1 MKQISE
7 FNIIKRN
14 IKHIF
19 NSKKKTKKSI
29 IKLHEPTFS
38 HEEVNAAIK
47 CLLSTNVT
55 MGPINKNFE
64 KKYASK
70 FNYKYC
76 LTTNSGSSANLL
88 ALSAI
93 CNPEY
98 QNNLKP
104 GDEVI
109 VPALSWSTT
118 VWPLVQMGLVP
129 VLVDIDLNTLNIDP
143 LEMKKA
149 ISKKTKAVM
158 IVHVYGNPCD
168 MDQITKICKQNNL
181 LLIEDSCESMGA
193 TYNNKPVGS
202 FGKIGTFSFYFSHHI
217 TTLEGGCVVTKDK
230 NLNELMTILR
240 AHGWV
245 RELENQKKYI
255 QKHKDIDKKFLFVNS
270 GYNLRITDVQA
281 SIGIEQLKKFNQFYK
296 TRSRNA
302 KKLQKFIDSNI
313 ECLSYQKQTQNSS
326 SSNFGFPLII
336 KRGHKVKLNKF
347 RNFLFK
353 KNIETR
359 PIICGNIAKQPA
371 MKLYK
376 HRVHGKLDNSTYV
389 MNNGIAIPNH
399 QHINDECINRMKKV
413 ISDFFN

>member
-1 MKQISE
+1 MKKIKE
-7 FNIIKRN
+7 FNTVKKN
-14 IKHIF
+14 IKNIF
-19 NSKKKTKKSI
+19 DTKGKSKSRL
-29 IKLHEPTFS
+29 IKLHEPSFS

-47 CLLSTNVT
+47 CLISTNVT

-98 QNNLKP
+98 QNKLIP

-129 VLVDIDLNTLNIDP
+129 VLVDIDIDTLNIDP
-143 LEMKKA
+143 QKIKKA

-158 IVHVYGNPCD
+158 IVHVYGNPCP
-168 MDQITKICKQNNL
+168 MDQIMKICKQNNL

-193 TYNNKPVGS
+193 TFKNKSVGS
-202 FGKIGTFSFYFSHHI
+202 FGEVGTFSFYFSHHI

-240 AHGWV
+240 AHGWI
-245 RELENQKKYI
+245 RELENKKKYI
-255 QKHKDIDKKFLFVNS
+255 QKYKGIDKKFLFVNS

-302 KKLQKFIDSNI
+302 KKLQKHINNI
-313 ECLSYQKQTQNSS
+313 EFLSYQKQTQNGI

-336 KRGHKVKLNKF
+336 KKGYKVKLDKL
-347 RNFLFK
+347 RNFLLK

-371 MKLYK
+371 MKLFK
-376 HRVHGKLDNSTYV
+376 HRVHGKLENSTYV
-389 MNNGIAIPNH
+389 MNNGLAIPNH
-399 QHINDECINRMKKV
+399 QNIKDECINRMKEALSV
-413 ISDFFN
+413 FFK